1 MILDLTPVVNFEG
14 KKMDLDVQLDFKN
27 AEDTGLKFLKP
38 VSLKG
43 TLLNIGGSLELS
55 ASIVALLE
63 FDCDR
68 CCESLSEEFEGE
80 FTEILRKEDIGADD
94 KNPDAIYYQG
104 NSLDLDDIVL
114 NNIILQLP
122 SKHLCREDCKGL
134 CPTCGKNLNL
144 GECDCESTPTDPR
157 FDVLDSLLGD

>member
-14 KKMDLDVQLDFKN
+14 KKMDLDVLLDFKN
-27 AEDTGLKFLKP
+27 SEETGLRFLKP

-43 TLLNIGGSLELS
+43 TLLNIGGSIELS
-55 ASIVALLE
+55 AKVETVIE

-68 CCESLSEEFEGE
+68 CCETLNEEFEAE
-80 FTEILRKEDIGADD
+80 FTEILRKEDFDSDD

-104 NSLDLDDIVL
+104 NSVDLDDIVL
-114 NNIILQLP
+114 NNIILALP
-122 SKHLCREDCKGL
+122 SKHLCSEDCKGL
-134 CPTCGKNLNL
+134 CPTCGKNLNF
-144 GECDCESTPTDPR
+144 GKCDCESTPTDPR